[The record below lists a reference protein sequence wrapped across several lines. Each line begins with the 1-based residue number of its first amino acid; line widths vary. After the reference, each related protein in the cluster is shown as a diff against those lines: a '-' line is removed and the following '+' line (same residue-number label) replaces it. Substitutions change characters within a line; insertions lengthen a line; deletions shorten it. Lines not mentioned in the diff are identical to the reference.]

1 MSKNKNKD
9 NSSLSTL
16 AVDNDSNNENG
27 TLSQVQKCGSVGG
40 REVNVKI
47 KKEKIIFFNRL
58 MYPTK
63 LAQQNNTF
71 GNHEENDRTKIY
83 YCAV

>member
-1 MSKNKNKD
+1 MTQTMKMGPSHRSKNVVV
-9 NSSLSTL
+9 L
-16 AVDNDSNNENG
+16 
-27 TLSQVQKCGSVGG
+27 GG
-40 REVNVKI
+40 RGLNVKI

-71 GNHEENDRTKIY
+71 GNHEENERTKIY